1 MGDNHNE
8 EPGSSMTTS
17 LPSFDHD
24 GTPSSYDDEKPDGRA
39 FVYRL
44 WDSFRLDPH
53 AHLFR
58 AGEPGVG
65 GKVFDVEGAAMNTAS
80 SPLRRE
86 LRGRHLQ
93 MIAIG
98 GSIGKRS
105 LSQS

>member
-1 MGDNHNE
+1 
-8 EPGSSMTTS
+8 MTTS
-17 LPSFDHD
+17 LPSFDRA
-24 GTPSSYDDEKPDGRA
+24 GTPSNYDDEKPDGHTLIR
-39 FVYRL
+39 RL
-44 WDSFRLDPH
+44 WDSFKLDPN
-53 AHLFR
+53 AHYLKV
-58 AGEPGVG
+58 GETGME

-98 GSIGKRS
+98 GSIGKHS